1 MCDDE
6 KRRSI
11 RIRKPLAVQFSV
23 ESPDGLHW
31 DESLIRD
38 ISENGMC
45 LNTGTCMKAGEI
57 CVLRIRMPLLPQ
69 SFLEL
74 RGRVI
79 DSVAS
84 RAIFLTR

>member
-1 MCDDE
+1 
-6 KRRSI
+6 
-11 RIRKPLAVQFSV
+11 
-23 ESPDGLHW
+23 
-31 DESLIRD
+31 
-38 ISENGMC
+38 
-45 LNTGTCMKAGEI
+45 MKAGEI

-84 RAIFLTR
+84 RAIFLTRLEFIDPNEEQKQFLREYIAWALVNERGRK